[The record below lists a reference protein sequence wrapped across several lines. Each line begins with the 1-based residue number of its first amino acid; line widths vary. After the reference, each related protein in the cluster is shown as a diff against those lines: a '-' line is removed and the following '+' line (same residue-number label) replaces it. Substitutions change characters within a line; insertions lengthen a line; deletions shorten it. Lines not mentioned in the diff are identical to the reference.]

1 MRPFLR
7 LYLRGLLCVFLAGG
21 VLAVPGTAL
30 AHGGPDIDYIE
41 RRVPLKRSLASTADP
56 VRTVAVIMFNFSDDR
71 RRPYTADEAR
81 RIVFTG
87 DDSVNA
93 FMSESSFGRVGL
105 VGDVFGWH
113 TIDESSAGCRFER
126 WAEAAREAA
135 LDDDDDDGDDSYE
148 HYVFVFPHVRSCDWA
163 GMAELPGTNTWIN
176 GELTLRVVGHE
187 LGHNFGAHHASALRC
202 VADGRPVALSD
213 SCTHEEYGDPF
224 DIMGGGARHTSNWN
238 KAMLG
243 WLPASNLATA
253 TASGTFALTAQE
265 ALTEDVQL
273 LRIPWGKTGL
283 FYYLELR
290 QPFGSFFDNFG
301 AADPAVNGISLRLA
315 PDYRSSDRS
324 SLIDTN
330 PATPGFE
337 DAPLGM
343 GRTFADPA
351 HGVWIVNRG
360 ILAGQATVEVSLG
373 TPPSGAPEAAAP
385 RPRPQVRGRMRG
397 TPGADVLTG
406 ARLFGLAGND
416 LLRGLAGRDVL
427 HGGPGRDLIL
437 GQRGRDTLHGGAGH
451 DVLRGGPGP
460 DTLLARDGV
469 RDAVRCGPGRDAVV
483 ADRGD
488 QVGRDC
494 ELVKL
499 R

>member
-1 MRPFLR
+1 MRLFLR
-7 LYLRGLLCVFLAGG
+7 LSLLGFLCVLLVGG

-30 AHGGPDIDYIE
+30 GHSAPGVDYIE
-41 RRVPLKRSLASTADP
+41 TRVPLKRSLASTADP
-56 VRTVAVIMFNFSDDR
+56 VRTVAVIMFNFADDR

-93 FMSESSFGRVGL
+93 FLSESSFGRVGL
-105 VGDVFGWH
+105 AGDVFGWH
-113 TIDESSAGCRFER
+113 TIDESSTGCRFER

-135 LDDDDDDGDDSYE
+135 LEDNDDDDEDSYE

-187 LGHNFGAHHASALRC
+187 FGHNLGAYHASALRC
-202 VADGRPVALSD
+202 VADGRPVAVSD

-238 KAMLG
+238 KAKLG

-253 TASGTFALTAQE
+253 SASGTFTLTAQE
-265 ALTEDVQL
+265 ALTADVQL
-273 LRIPWGKTGL
+273 LRIPRGKTGL

-315 PDYRSSDRS
+315 PDYRSADRS

-330 PATPGFE
+330 PSTLGFE
-337 DAPLGM
+337 DAPLGI

-360 ILAGQATVEVSLG
+360 ILDGRATVDVSLG
-373 TPPSGAPEAAAP
+373 APPLGAQEIAAP
-385 RPRPQVRGRMRG
+385 PRRPQARRRMRG
-397 TPGADVLTG
+397 TARADVLTG

-427 HGGPGRDLIL
+427 HGGPGRDQLL
-437 GQRGRDTLHGGAGH
+437 GLVGRDTLHGGTGR

-460 DTLLARDGV
+460 DTLFTRDGT
-469 RDAVRCGPGRDAVV
+469 RDAVWCGPGRDAVV
-483 ADRGD
+483 ADPGD
-488 QVGRDC
+488 RVGRDC

-499 R
+499 N